1 MKYPLKQNI
10 AYVYP
15 MKFSEAVLQHKE
27 QNINWINNLRLI
39 AMFAVI
45 VLHTA
50 SPLLFAYKGTPLQ
63 NWLVGDIYNAL
74 VRFSVPVFVMITGAL
89 LLHREYELGGFLKKR
104 IGRLILPF
112 IFWSLVYIG
121 YKLYNEEIAFNGN
134 IGADLKLVL
143 QQLQTGSFYHLW
155 YVYLLIGLYLFIPV
169 LGKFVRNAT
178 EKELLYFLSIWF
190 LAMLLST
197 PYLSV
202 FNTAVDLHN
211 FTGYIGYLVLGHYL
225 TYKRF
230 KLRAL
235 PVIAGLL
242 FIGFVVLIS
251 WGTYYLQVKDHEL
264 STFFYEPIGPFI
276 VILSVC
282 AFLIAKYTVIKLNP
296 AIRRIFDNAGKYT
309 LGIYLSHALILT
321 LLELADINYTL
332 FTPILSI
339 PLVALLCF
347 LLSWLL
353 IYAMSKLPLVKHVI
367 G

>member
-1 MKYPLKQNI
+1 
-10 AYVYP
+10 

-50 SPLLFAYKGTPLQ
+50 SPLLFAYKGASLQ
-63 NWLVGDIYNAL
+63 DWLVGDIYNAL
-74 VRFSVPVFVMITGAL
+74 VRFAVPVFVMITGAL
-89 LLHREYELGGFLKKR
+89 LLHRGYELGDFLKKR

-112 IFWSLVYIG
+112 IFWSLVYVG
-121 YKLYNEEIAFNGN
+121 YQLYNEEIAFTSDVW
-134 IGADLKLVL
+134 ADLKLVL
-143 QQLQTGSFYHLW
+143 HELQTGSFYHLW

-169 LGKFVRNAT
+169 LSKFVRNAT
-178 EKELLYFLSIWF
+178 ENELLYFLAIWF

-230 KLRAL
+230 KLHAL
-235 PVIAGLL
+235 PVIAALI
-242 FIGFVVLIS
+242 FIGLVALIT
-251 WGTYYLQVKDHEL
+251 WGTYYLEIKDHTL

-276 VILSVC
+276 VVLSAS
-282 AFLIAKYTVIKLNP
+282 AFLMAKYTVIKLNA
-296 AIRRIFDNAGKYT
+296 AITRVFDNAGKYT

-321 LLELADINYTL
+321 LLDLAGINYTL

-339 PLVALLCF
+339 PLIALLCF

-353 IYAMSKLPLVKHVI
+353 IYAMSKLPLVKHI
-367 G
+367 TG